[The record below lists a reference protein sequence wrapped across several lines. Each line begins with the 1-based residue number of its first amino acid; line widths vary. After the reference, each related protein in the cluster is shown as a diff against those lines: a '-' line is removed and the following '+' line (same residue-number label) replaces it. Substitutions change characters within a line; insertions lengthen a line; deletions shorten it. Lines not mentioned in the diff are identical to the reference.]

1 MLIFYYYYFFH
12 FISFII
18 LPLYY
23 VMFSYLIYTDYTPLL
38 FFVKT
43 YFDQQKKQQLA
54 VLSYIHSVKLQ
65 VVSVTSRDVLD
76 IELT

>member
-1 MLIFYYYYFFH
+1 
-12 FISFII
+12 
-18 LPLYY
+18 
-23 VMFSYLIYTDYTPLL
+23 MFSYLIYTDYTPLL